1 MNRILTGVLAAS
13 LVVLGLP
20 VRAQWLHYPDP
31 RTPRTKDGKPNLR
44 APTPRLNG
52 KPDLSGVWYIVQ
64 TPADELKTRLPPA
77 AVDQQVDL
85 PSASS
90 KYIFNLLWDRPED
103 DPSRPEAL
111 AIMKERAETG
121 FRDLP
126 PAKCLPGSV
135 PYTYLIL
142 PFKIVQ
148 TPQQI
153 VMLFEHYDPHRQIYT
168 DGRPLPAS
176 PEPTWM
182 GYAIGKWDGDTLIV
196 ESTGFNDKT
205 WLDAGGHPHSEAL
218 RLTERYR
225 RLDFGHMNIE
235 VTVNDP
241 KYYTRPFTATLPFN
255 LIPDSDILEAVCA
268 ENEKDSAHLK

>member
-1 MNRILTGVLAAS
+1 MAGALAIAVSLSVSAS
-13 LVVLGLP
+13 
-20 VRAQWLHYPDP
+20 AQWPHHPTPGAP
-31 RTPRTKDGKPNLR
+31 RTSDGKVNLD
-44 APTPRLNG
+44 APPPKFFDG
-52 KPDLSGVWYIVQ
+52 KPDLSGVWHIEQ
-64 TPADELKTRLPPA
+64 TPIDELTRAFPPGA
-77 AVDQQVDL
+77 LEQQVDL

-90 KYIFNLLWDRPED
+90 KYVFNLMWDLKPED

-111 AIMKERAETG
+111 AIVKQRAETG

-126 PAKCLPGSV
+126 PSRCLPGSV

-148 TPQQI
+148 TPQEL

-168 DGRPLPAS
+168 DGRPLPVN

-182 GYAIGKWDGDTLIV
+182 GYASGRWEGDALVV
-196 ESTGFNDKT
+196 ESVGFNDKT

-218 RLTERYR
+218 RLTERFHR
-225 RLDFGHMNIE
+225 RDFGHMDIE

-241 KYYTRPFTATLPFN
+241 QYYTRPFTARLPFN
-255 LIPDSDILEAVCA
+255 LIPDSDVLEAVCA
-268 ENEKDSAHLK
+268 ENEKDRVHLK